1 MNGLDLRR
9 LEYFVAVAE
18 ERHFGRAAE
27 RLRMTQPPLS
37 RAVQQLEDELG
48 VRLLT
53 RTTRR
58 VELTPAGEVLLRDAR
73 IALDAVAAAER
84 RARHA
89 GAPSPT
95 LRVALKADLDAGLLP
110 GILAAFAKEPDACEV
125 ELVLVGIGEQAQTL
139 RDGRAD
145 AAIVLTPY
153 DAAGLDA
160 EPLISEPT
168 LLAMAASDPLAAR
181 NTLRPAD
188 LAGYVLPG
196 GRPADQFPAKAGE
209 PEAAGRARRRHT
221 VADLTEILRLVEV
234 GSMVC
239 FLPLSVT
246 RRYPRPEIAYR
257 AVADVPDSEF
267 SLAWPQQATSRAVAA
282 FVRAAEKAATDQPR
296 ANSATAAAA
305 ASSCA
310 SVTK

>member
-37 RAVQQLEDELG
+37 RAVQQLEDQLG

-73 IALDAVAAAER
+73 TALDAVAAAER
-84 RARHA
+84 RTRHA
-89 GAPSPT
+89 AAPSPT

-110 GILAAFAKEPDACEV
+110 AILAAFAGEPEACEV
-125 ELVLVGIGEQAQTL
+125 ELVLVGIGEQAQAL

-145 AAIVLTPY
+145 AAIVPAPY

-160 EPLISEPT
+160 EPLAAEPT
-168 LLAMAASDPLAAR
+168 LLALAAADPLAALDP
-181 NTLRPAD
+181 LRLAD

-196 GRPADQFPAKAGE
+196 GRPADQFPAE
-209 PEAAGRARRRHT
+209 PGSARTSARPSRRHT

-234 GSMVC
+234 GSMVA
-239 FLPLSVT
+239 FLPRSVT

-267 SLAWPQQATSRAVAA
+267 SLAWPQQATSRTVVA
-282 FVRAAEKAATDQPR
+282 FVRAAEKAA
-296 ANSATAAAA
+296 ASAPVA
-305 ASSCA
+305 
-310 SVTK
+310 